1 MKRAGSAVLGLALA
15 ALGSSA
21 CGVYTYPSGLIYSG
35 TQTPHGMMRVE
46 GAGAGKSG
54 TKIGKSCATGIL
66 GMIAFGD
73 ASLAAA
79 EQSGGISDVQSVEFG
94 GTNVLGVYSRGC
106 TIVYGN

>member
-54 TKIGKSCATGIL
+54 TKENRQVVRD
-66 GMIAFGD
+66 GD
-73 ASLAAA
+73 PRH
-79 EQSGGISDVQSVEFG
+79 DRVW
-94 GTNVLGVYSRGC
+94 
-106 TIVYGN
+106 